1 MQLCVCHFEMAKRTP
16 VRLIKNVLRLFWE
29 KMFKIT
35 ISVGKKFDLNFA
47 KTKKI
52 PDQINFT
59 LSASFPFE
67 VSCLLGD
74 FFFVSSKQKQER
86 QRTKKQMKITRLV
99 NIVV

>member
-1 MQLCVCHFEMAKRTP
+1 MAEKNTIP

-35 ISVGKKFDLNFA
+35 ISIGKKFDLNFA
-47 KTKKI
+47 KMKKI

-74 FFFVSSKQKQER
+74 FFASSKQKQER

>member
-1 MQLCVCHFEMAKRTP
+1 MAKKNTTP

-74 FFFVSSKQKQER
+74 FFFIQ
-86 QRTKKQMKITRLV
+86 TKTR
-99 NIVV
+99 NTENKEANENN